1 MPLRDNILMKR
12 IALVDIMGGLGNQL
26 HQISMAKYLQNSGYK
41 ILINTSWF
49 KNHDFSDGTEKRIL
63 EINIKDFGFK
73 EASKRNLNYFEIID
87 KSRNMGLLKR
97 IYISKLNLI
106 YKLNSGDEFNE
117 SKFYFIN
124 RFSGYWQNPKYLL
137 KDKDFFINALNKN
150 NDFYT
155 NPTQSSNN
163 NRTLIHI
170 RRGQDYIKWGEDL
183 PKIYF
188 KNAFNNLLDKEKNTS
203 YDIFTD
209 EIKYDTSDPL
219 YKNADNI
226 FNDTNEKSMTIL
238 SKMLDYK
245 NFIISN
251 SSLSF
256 FAAYLGESENSN
268 IFYPDP
274 WFKSINHVTYKNTNW
289 NQVQYE

>member
-1 MPLRDNILMKR
+1 MKK
-12 IALVDIMGGLGNQL
+12 IALIDIMGGLGNQL
-26 HQISMAKYLQNSGYK
+26 HQISMAKYLENLGYK

-73 EASKRNLNYFEIID
+73 EVSKRSLNYFEIID
-87 KSRNMGLLKR
+87 KTRNIRLLKR
-97 IYISKLNLI
+97 IYISKLNLF
-106 YKLNSGDEFNE
+106 YKLHTGDGFNE
-117 SKFYFIN
+117 SKFYLIN
-124 RFSGYWQNPKYLL
+124 RYSGYWQNPKYLV
-137 KDKDFFINALNKN
+137 KDKKFFIKSLNKN
-150 NDFYT
+150 NDFFT
-155 NPTQSSNN
+155 SSTQPSSN

-170 RRGQDYIKWGEDL
+170 RRGNDYIQWGEDL

-188 KNAFNNLLDKEKNTS
+188 KNAFSALLAKQKNTS

-209 EIKYDTSDPL
+209 EIKYDVSDPL

-226 FNDTNEKSMTIL
+226 FNDTNEKSLTTL
-238 SKMLDYK
+238 SKMLNYK
-245 NFIISN
+245 HFIISN

-268 IFYPDP
+268 IFYPSP
-274 WFKSINHVTYKNTNW
+274 WFRSIDHVNYKNINW
-289 NQVQYE
+289 NEVKYE